1 MVNGSG
7 SPRVGQTPVSESAT
21 VEVAF
26 TYKQAVTTYF
36 KDTGM
41 KFSSISYR
49 TALPSALLLG
59 GLISASLFFFGI
71 LSAGSAAWGFLL
83 ISLTSFLIIYGISLR
98 LHNRRVEMLME
109 IVRNIST
116 KSFKTYRLP
125 DKKSSKD
132 ELDLLI
138 FRTIRANDTVKKELA
153 RLNKIENYRKEF
165 IGDISHEL
173 KTPIFAVQGFVETLL
188 DGALYDEEVNRSFL
202 QKAMRNVNRLIYLT
216 NDLMEISRLE
226 TGELESNIEELCL
239 KDVVMDVAESLQYK
253 AQEED
258 VEILV
263 KDFDKDIRIRA
274 DRNQIR
280 QVLVNLIENGMKY
293 NLPGGYVEIGI
304 QDVEG
309 DPSRLVL
316 YVKDS
321 GIGIDK
327 KDLERVTERFF
338 RVDKSRSRDK
348 GGTGLGL
355 AIVKHIVEAH
365 GESMTI
371 ESEPDE
377 GTVFRIT
384 FTRAGYFLD

>member
-1 MVNGSG
+1 
-7 SPRVGQTPVSESAT
+7 
-21 VEVAF
+21 
-26 TYKQAVTTYF
+26 
-36 KDTGM
+36 M
-41 KFSSISYR
+41 KFSTISYR

-59 GLISASLFFFGI
+59 GIISASLYLFGV
-71 LSAGSAAWGFLL
+71 LTAGGAAWGFLL
-83 ISLTSFLIIYGISLR
+83 ITVTAFLIIYVITAR
-98 LHNRRVEMLME
+98 LHNRRVELLIDLM
-109 IVRNIST
+109 RNLST
-116 KSFKTYRLP
+116 KTFKSYRLP
-125 DKKSSKD
+125 DHKNSKD

-138 FRTIRANDTVKKELA
+138 LRTIRANDTVKKELA

-173 KTPIFAVQGFVETLL
+173 KTPIFAIQGFVETLL

-202 QKAMRNVNRLIYLT
+202 QKTMRNVNRLIYLT

-226 TGELESNIEELCL
+226 TGELESNIEDLCL
-239 KDVVMDVAESLQYK
+239 KDVVMDVVESLQYK

-263 KDFDKDIRIRA
+263 KDFHKDVRILA
-274 DRNQIR
+274 DRNQIK

-293 NLPGGYVEIGI
+293 NKPGGYVEIGI
-304 QDVEG
+304 QDAEG
-309 DPSRLVL
+309 DPSRLEL

-327 KDLERVTERFF
+327 KDLKRVTERFF

-377 GTVFRIT
+377 GTTFRIT
-384 FTRAGYFLD
+384 FTRSGYFLD